1 VVPIKLGT
9 MCDSAAWNSETDM
22 LAALVDGKLMV
33 WFYPNVLFIDR
44 DLVNQTKMTKDA
56 SDLGKNPHILHFH
69 GTQVTV
75 RRSDGTNLAVAV
87 SPYPIKLYALIKQLL
102 WEDAIRLCRYVK
114 DKTLWACLA
123 VMALADKELSTAEL
137 AFAAIDQVHK
147 LQYVLMIKDIPT
159 VEGRNAEL
167 LLWRRRPE
175 EAEAIL
181 LGAKLIYRA
190 IDMNMRLFRWDRALE
205 IAKHHQSESQTFID
219 IVVAMRER
227 YLKGMGREEQEGS
240 PFLAFRD
247 NIKIDW
253 DAIRNKI
260 KQEHDKEAR
269 RPGAGPYQDKQY

>member
-1 VVPIKLGT
+1 
-9 MCDSAAWNSETDM
+9 M
-22 LAALVDGKLMV
+22 
-33 WFYPNVLFIDR
+33 
-44 DLVNQTKMTKDA
+44 
-56 SDLGKNPHILHFH
+56 
-69 GTQVTV
+69 
-75 RRSDGTNLAVAV
+75 
-87 SPYPIKLYALIKQLL
+87 
-102 WEDAIRLCRYVK
+102 
-114 DKTLWACLA
+114 
-123 VMALADKELSTAEL
+123 
-137 AFAAIDQVHK
+137 
-147 LQYVLMIKDIPT
+147 
-159 VEGRNAEL
+159 EGRNAEL